1 LLGFFFLPKPFLTF
15 PVRGPIAP
23 EMEINIKRI
32 TNESAQIVNGKTHR
46 LARNSEP
53 IVIVTLIGDLK
64 RVCKSTQTRLENQG
78 NRLLIELEK
87 ISSESCQKVETP

>member
-1 LLGFFFLPKPFLTF
+1 MK
-15 PVRGPIAP
+15 
-23 EMEINIKRI
+23 INIKRV
-32 TNESAQIVNGKTHR
+32 TNESTQIVNGKTHR

-53 IVIVTLIGDLK
+53 IVIATLIGDLK
-64 RVCKSTQTRLENQG
+64 RVCKTTQTRLENQG